1 MITDGQEEREF
12 LYAQDCC
19 EALETVMNNYSDFKS
34 DDELHV
40 TSFNSIKIIDI
51 ANIIKQK
58 FEMIGKN
65 VDIKPSIDIDT
76 VQQNSK
82 NVASNYLTNWWKPRT
97 SLDDGIAKIF
107 TSMKKNYD

>member
-1 MITDGQEEREF
+1 M
-12 LYAQDCC
+12 
-19 EALETVMNNYSDFKS
+19 
-34 DDELHV
+34 HV

-58 FEMIGKN
+58 FEMIGKH

-97 SLDDGIAKIF
+97 SLDDGIAKVF

>member
-1 MITDGQEEREF
+1 M
-12 LYAQDCC
+12 
-19 EALETVMNNYSDFKS
+19 
-34 DDELHV
+34 HV
-40 TSFNSIKIIDI
+40 TSFTSIKIIDI

-82 NVASNYLTNWWKPRT
+82 NVASNYLTNWWKPKT
-97 SLDDGIAKIF
+97 TLEDGIAKVF
-107 TSMKKNYD
+107 ASMKKNYD

>member
-1 MITDGQEEREF
+1 MK
-12 LYAQDCC
+12 
-19 EALETVMNNYSDFKS
+19 NYDDFKI

-40 TSFNSIKIIDI
+40 TSFTSIKIIDI

-97 SLDDGIAKIF
+97 SLDDGIAKVF